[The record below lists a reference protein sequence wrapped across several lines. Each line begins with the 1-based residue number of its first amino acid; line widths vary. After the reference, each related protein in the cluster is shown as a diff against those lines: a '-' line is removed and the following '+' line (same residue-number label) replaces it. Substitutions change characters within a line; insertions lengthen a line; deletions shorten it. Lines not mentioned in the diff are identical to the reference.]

1 VLKVKERLTGAIIL
15 VALIVLLVPELLTG
29 PVRTTTRAAAVA
41 SSAEGPPLL
50 SYTIKLGDDARA
62 RSAAPAASGPAQPAP
77 LTASAAADPAGTAAP
92 PAPAGATTPVEPAA
106 PAAVAPAAVAPAA
119 VAPAAATAPPAAG
132 PGGKSAAAAP
142 GAGWVVQLG
151 SFASH
156 ANAEQ
161 LARKVHAQGFTVSVS
176 QGSRG
181 RRLYRVRVG
190 PVADRPAAMQLAQRL
205 RASGHSGAVVPL

>member
-29 PVRTTTRAAAVA
+29 PVRTNTRAAAVA

-92 PAPAGATTPVEPAA
+92 PAPAGAPMTPVEPAA

-119 VAPAAATAPPAAG
+119 APAPPAPAASG
-132 PGGKSAAAAP
+132 PGGKSAAAAA

-205 RASGHSGAVVPL
+205 RASGHSGAIVPL

>member
-29 PVRTTTRAAAVA
+29 PIRTSTRAQAVA

-77 LTASAAADPAGTAAP
+77 LTASAAADPAGTAAA
-92 PAPAGATTPVEPAA
+92 PAPAAASTTPVEPAA
-106 PAAVAPAAVAPAA
+106 PAAATTPPAPP
-119 VAPAAATAPPAAG
+119 APPAAG
-132 PGGKSAAAAP
+132 RGGNAAASAP
-142 GAGWVVQLG
+142 GPGWVVQLG

-176 QGSRG
+176 QGSGG

-190 PVADRPAAMQLAQRL
+190 PVADRPAAVQLAQRL
-205 RASGHSGAVVPL
+205 RASGHSGAIVPL